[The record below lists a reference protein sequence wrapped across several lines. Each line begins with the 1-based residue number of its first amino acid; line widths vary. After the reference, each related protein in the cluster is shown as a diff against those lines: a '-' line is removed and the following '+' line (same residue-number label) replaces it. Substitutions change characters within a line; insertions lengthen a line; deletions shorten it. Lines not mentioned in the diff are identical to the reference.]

1 MNLLLITQAVDDR
14 DPVLGF
20 FTAWIA
26 EFSKNCER
34 VIVICLRA
42 GSHQLP
48 KNVQVYSLGK
58 ERGASKFTYVATFF
72 RLILSKRREYDAVFV
87 HMNPI
92 YLVLGGL
99 VWRLLGKSIALW
111 YTHKHVDWKLRL
123 GVAFAH
129 RVFSA
134 SVESFRLTTP
144 KLRITGHGIDTA
156 LFSPGTDRRLN
167 AQKRL
172 ITTGRVSSTKQ
183 IHAMIEIVARLPK
196 GSAHLTI
203 VGVPATPADRLYHQA
218 LVHEVR
224 DKGLA
229 ESVEW
234 VGAKSQHEIADLLRA
249 ADLYLNLSS
258 TGSMDKGVLEAMSTG
273 VAVFSTNEAF
283 AESADIYIDRSR
295 SLEERVAAIQCALD
309 HHQLGA
315 RRAWVMRHHSLQE
328 LIPRL
333 VRHISE

>member
-1 MNLLLITQAVDDR
+1 MNLLLITQAVDDQ

-20 FTAWIA
+20 FTTWIA
-26 EFSKNCER
+26 EFSKHCER
-34 VIVICLRA
+34 VIVICLRT
-42 GSHQLP
+42 GSYQLP

-58 ERGASKFTYVATFF
+58 ERGASRFAYIATFF
-72 RLILSKRREYDAVFV
+72 RLILSKRHEYDTVFV

-99 VWRLLGKSIALW
+99 VWRLLGKNIALW

-134 SVESFRLTTP
+134 SKESFRLATP

-156 LFSPGTDRRLN
+156 LFSPGADRVPS

-172 ITTGRVSSTKQ
+172 ITTGRISSTKQ
-183 IHAMIEIVARLPK
+183 IHAMIGMVARLPK
-196 GSAHLTI
+196 GSVHLTI
-203 VGVPATPADRLYHQA
+203 VGVPVTPADQLYYQA
-218 LVHEVR
+218 LEREVR

-229 ESVEW
+229 ESIEW
-234 VGAKSQHEIADLLRA
+234 VGAKSQREIADLLRA

-258 TGSMDKGVLEAMSTG
+258 TGSLDKGVLEAMSSG

-283 AESADIYIDRSR
+283 AESADIYLDRSR
-295 SLEERVAAIQCALD
+295 PLEEGVTAIQNALD
-309 HHQLGA
+309 RHQVGA
-315 RRAWVMRHHSLQE
+315 RREWVIQHHSLQE

-333 VRHISE
+333 VRRTSE